1 MYISQFLRWELGV
14 FSRHFGCVFP
24 LASLLYVSS
33 MLWLELN
40 DKELGRRKRIGKGF
54 LPLVF

>member
-1 MYISQFLRWELGV
+1 MYISQFPRWELGV
-14 FSRHFGCVFP
+14 FSRHFVCVFP
-24 LASLLYVSS
+24 FASLLYVSF

-40 DKELGRRKRIGKGF
+40 DKELGRHERIGKGF